1 MKIIILGAGQVGSTV
16 AQHLAREETND
27 VTLIDIRDEILQELR
42 DRLDIRTVQ
51 GHACHPQVLKQAGAA
66 KADLLMALTT
76 NDEANL
82 LACHIACIL
91 FRIPTK
97 IARIRALEYL
107 DHPRLFTEQSLRVD
121 LLINPEQLVTEH
133 IRRTIEDP
141 GALQVLDFSGG
152 KVRLVATKV
161 NDDAPLVGEPLRN
174 LHQHLPGIAVRIA
187 AVFRE
192 GRATI
197 PSGDTIIRTG
207 DEVFFVTERK
217 YVRAVMSELRR
228 PDKPLKRIIVAGAG
242 HVGRRL
248 AKALENRFQVKVI
261 DKDPACAQRATRE
274 LARTIVLTGDAGDE
288 ELLREENIEHT
299 DLFCAVTND
308 DEANILSAML
318 AKRLG
323 ARMVM
328 SLINRP
334 SYLDLMQEGH
344 LDTVISPQQATIS
357 RLLTYVR
364 RGDVVKVHSLRGGA
378 AEAIEA
384 VVHGEGIASPV
395 LGRRIDEIKLPAGI
409 AIVAIV
415 RGENMIIAHHDTRI
429 QAGDHVIL
437 FLMDKKRLPDV
448 ERLFQAP

>member
-16 AQHLAREETND
+16 AQHLAKEEIND
-27 VTLIDIRDEILQELR
+27 VTLIDVRGEVLQELR

-51 GHACHPQVLKQAGAA
+51 GHACHPQILKQAGAA
-66 KADLLMALTT
+66 EADLLMALTT
-76 NDEANL
+76 NDEVNL
-82 LACHIACIL
+82 LACHIARIL

-107 DHPRLFTEQSLRVD
+107 RYPQLFTEQSLGVD
-121 LLINPEQLVTEH
+121 MLINPEQLVTEH
-133 IRRTIEDP
+133 IQRTIEDP
-141 GALQVLDFSGG
+141 GALQVLDFTGG
-152 KVRLVATKV
+152 KARLVAAKV
-161 NDDAPLVGEPLRN
+161 NDDAPLAGQKLSV
-174 LHQHLPGIAVRIA
+174 LHEHVPGIAVRIA
-187 AVFRE
+187 AIFRE

-197 PSGDTIIRTG
+197 PNGNTIVQPG
-207 DEVFFVTERK
+207 DEIFFITERK
-217 YVRAVMSELRR
+217 YVRAIMSELRR

-248 AKALENRFQVKVI
+248 AKTLENRFQIKII
-261 DKDPACAQRATRE
+261 DKDPVCAKRATRE
-274 LARTIVLTGDAGDE
+274 LVRTIVLTGDAGDE

-334 SYLDLMQEGH
+334 SYLDLMKEGR

-357 RLLTYVR
+357 HLLTYVR

-384 VVHGEGIASPV
+384 VVHGEGMVSPM
-395 LGRRIDEIKLPAGI
+395 LGRRIDEIKLPVGI
-409 AIVAIV
+409 TIVAIV

-429 QAGDHVIL
+429 QAEDHVIL
-437 FLMDKKRLPDV
+437 FVMEKKHLSDV
-448 ERLFQAP
+448 ERLFRAR